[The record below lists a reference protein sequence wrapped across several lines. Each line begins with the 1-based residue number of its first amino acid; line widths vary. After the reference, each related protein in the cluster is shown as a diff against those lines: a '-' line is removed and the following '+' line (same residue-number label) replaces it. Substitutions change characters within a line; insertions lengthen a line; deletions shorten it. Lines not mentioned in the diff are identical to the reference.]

1 MTQPTWKMLL
11 IGGSGYLGRLVIFD
25 LLAHGALPNGPSRV

>member
-11 IGGSGYLGRLVIFD
+11 IGGFGYLGRLVIFD
-25 LLAHGALPNGPSRV
+25 LLAHGGRPNGPSWV